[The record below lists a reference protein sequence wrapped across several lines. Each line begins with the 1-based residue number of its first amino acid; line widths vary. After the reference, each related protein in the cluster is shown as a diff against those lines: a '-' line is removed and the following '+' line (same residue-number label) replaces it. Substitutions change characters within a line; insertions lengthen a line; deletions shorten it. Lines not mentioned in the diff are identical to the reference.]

1 MIIMDYDISIRI
13 EQEYDPPATGGR
25 FLLYLMPAHMPGE
38 QRLLAGH
45 IGIEPTPDERTERV
59 DFFGNRVVEAVFRG
73 AYDHLRFTMKARV
86 ARSERQPRL
95 DISPRL
101 SRLGSEIATT
111 ASLASDAPHHFLGA
125 SPRVA
130 PFAAATE
137 YARALVSPR
146 MTTLEA
152 LTAVGMAIYG
162 DMRFDADATDVDT
175 PPEEAF
181 AHRHGVCQDFS
192 HIMIAGL
199 RGIGIPAGY
208 VSGYLR
214 TLPPPGRERL
224 EGADAMH
231 AWVRAWCGSD
241 MGWVE
246 FDPTN
251 GVLVSGDH
259 IVAAH
264 GRDYSDVAPVK
275 GIMRMAGEQASRH
288 AVDVVP
294 ADAVRRSVPGS
305 A

>member
-1 MIIMDYDISIRI
+1 MEYDISIRI
-13 EQEYDPPATGGR
+13 EQDYERLATGGR
-25 FLLYLMPAHMPGE
+25 FLLYLLPAHLPGE
-38 QRLLAGH
+38 QHLLAGH
-45 IGIEPTPDERTERV
+45 VDIQPAPDERIERA
-59 DFFGNRVVEAVFRG
+59 DFFGNRVQEAVFRG
-73 AYDHLRFTMKARV
+73 TYDSLGFTMRARV
-86 ARSERQPRL
+86 ARLERQPRL

-101 SRLGSEIATT
+101 PRLGDEIAAV
-111 ASLASDAPHHFLGA
+111 ASLAADAPHHFLGA
-125 SPRVA
+125 TPRVG
-130 PFAAATE
+130 PFDAATD
-137 YARALVSPR
+137 YARAIVSPR
-146 MTTLEA
+146 MSVLEA
-152 LTAVGMAIYG
+152 FTAIGMAIHG
-162 DMRFDADATDVDT
+162 DMRFDAEATDVDT
-175 PPEEAF
+175 PPAEAF

-192 HIMIAGL
+192 HVMIAAL

-231 AWVRAWCGSD
+231 AWVRAWCGSE

-251 GVLVSGDH
+251 GVLVSSDH

-264 GRDYSDVAPVK
+264 GRDYSDVSPVQ
-275 GIMRMAGEQASRH
+275 GVMRMAGDQTSRH

-294 ADAVRRSVPGS
+294 AEAVRRPGPGS